1 MRFISISIVA
11 LILAAGSA
19 FANPPALI
27 RAPSRIV
34 RPVVYPSPIFQP
46 IVRPIVRPI
55 CAPAYTLPV
64 NDCYTAQQFV
74 QPYAQ
79 QFVQP
84 YALHQRF
91 VQPYAQSY
99 GFQQQ
104 FSAYSAYSS
113 PLGLGVGGYGGLG
126 LRASV
131 GFGSR
136 SSLFGGRVALLG
148 GRGALFGQ
156 RQRVIVRQP
165 VRAPVVRQ
173 RSVIRGGIGASGII
187 GY

>member
-1 MRFISISIVA
+1 MRFFLSIVA
-11 LILAAGSA
+11 LILAAASA
-19 FANPPALI
+19 ALANPPALI
-27 RAPSRIV
+27 RAPARIV

-74 QPYAQ
+74 QPYTAQ

-84 YALHQRF
+84 YAMQQF
-91 VQPYAQSY
+91 VQPYAQ
-99 GFQQQ
+99 G
-104 FSAYSAYSS
+104 FSAYSAYSAYS
-113 PLGLGVGGYGGLG
+113 APLGLGVGGYGHGGLG
-126 LRASV
+126 VRALV
-131 GFGSR
+131 GLGSR
-136 SSLFGGRVALLG
+136 GPLFG

-156 RQRVIVRQP
+156 RQRVVVRQP

-173 RSVIRGGIGASGII
+173 RSVIRGGIGASAIV